1 MQFDQEEGA
10 EPMDVDEEFY
20 DALGEEDAIAEWV
33 DRGKL
38 VLEYVLSAKN
48 VADIFTKALGP
59 CAFERLRD
67 ELNLEDVQEA
77 VLKC

>member
-38 VLEYVLSAKN
+38 VLEYVPSAKN